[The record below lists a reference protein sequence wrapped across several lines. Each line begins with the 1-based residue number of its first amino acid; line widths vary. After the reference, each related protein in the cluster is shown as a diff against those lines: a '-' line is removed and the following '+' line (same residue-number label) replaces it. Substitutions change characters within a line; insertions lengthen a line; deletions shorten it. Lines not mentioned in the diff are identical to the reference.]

1 MVAIFLFCFHF
12 IFTKAAHFL
21 YFYIKFSIAIFTH
34 LSKSIDILIFLKSH
48 SMKTFTSFEK
58 K

>member
-1 MVAIFLFCFHF
+1 MVAIFPFYFHF
-12 IFTKAAHFL
+12 VFTKAAYFL
-21 YFYIKFSIAIFTH
+21 YFYIKFSITIFTN
-34 LSKSIDILIFLKSH
+34 LSKSIDILIFSKSH